1 MRFLQWQGHQ
11 SQPGEQS
18 PSNAQIGNR
27 TGEGQ
32 AGRAVGEKKR
42 VG

>member
-1 MRFLQWQGHQ
+1 MRLLQWQGRQ
-11 SQPGEQS
+11 SQPGEQF
-18 PSNAQIGNR
+18 PSNAQIGSR

-32 AGRAVGEKKR
+32 AGCAVGEKKR